1 MDKLLMKKGMNTD
14 LINKIYAF
22 LIYKNEFDEVVQQL
36 TGSHEDPMLS
46 NTLYKKIPHTNQYI
60 KSIIWWPPVK
70 KGAGSIG
77 YIILE
82 EGDQLGQ
89 WEL

>member
-1 MDKLLMKKGMNTD
+1 MSKTLIKKGLNTD
-14 LINKIYAF
+14 LINHISTF
-22 LIYKNEFDEVVQQL
+22 LIHKDEFDDVVKQL
-36 TGSHEDPMLS
+36 SNSHEDPMLS
-46 NTLYKKIPHTNQYI
+46 NTLYKKIPHTNHYI

-70 KGAGSIG
+70 QTGSLG

-82 EGDQLGQ
+82 EGNLCGQ